1 MKLDYAIIGSRIR
14 ELRKARKWTQE
25 ILAEKSGIEPSNI
38 SHIERAATKLSLQTL
53 VSIANA
59 LEVSADDL
67 LYGNLEKS
75 SHVSAKIIDD
85 LLRDCT
91 PQELLAMAEV
101 LKTTKTVLRGKTIV

>member
-1 MKLDYAIIGSRIR
+1 MQLDYVMIGNRIR
-14 ELRKARKWTQE
+14 EIRKSKKWTQE

-75 SHVSAKIIDD
+75 SHVSAKIINE
-85 LLRDCT
+85 LLSDCT
-91 PQELLAMAEV
+91 PDELVSLAEV
-101 LKTTKTVLRGKTIV
+101 LKTTKTVLRTKK

>member
-1 MKLDYAIIGSRIR
+1 MQLDYIMIGNRIR
-14 ELRKARKWTQE
+14 EVRKSKKWTQE

-75 SHVSAKIIDD
+75 SHVSAKIIND
-85 LLRDCT
+85 LLSDCN
-91 PQELLAMAEV
+91 PDELVAIAEV
-101 LKTTKTVLRGKTIV
+101 LKITKTVLRTKK

>member
-1 MKLDYAIIGSRIR
+1 MQLDYIMIGNRIR
-14 ELRKARKWTQE
+14 EVRKSKKWTQE

-67 LYGNLEKS
+67 LYGNLGKS
-75 SHVSAKIIDD
+75 SHVSAKIIND
-85 LLRDCT
+85 LLSDCT
-91 PQELLAMAEV
+91 PDELVSLAEV
-101 LKTTKTVLRGKTIV
+101 LKTTKTVLRTKK